1 MNNDHSLKLGFIQ
14 TIYDIH
20 KNYSSSS
27 GEAFLKKDYK
37 RYFKS
42 FYITV
47 TFAHIL
53 YLWKPCYVCSRQG
66 LSLGEQIIY
75 MDFEGGKLVVWLV
88 LN

>member
-1 MNNDHSLKLGFIQ
+1 MASGTDGNLKKKLHFKVWMNNDHSLKLGFIQ

-42 FYITV
+42 FLHYC
-47 TFAHIL
+47 HICPHSVFMETML
-53 YLWKPCYVCSRQG
+53 C
-66 LSLGEQIIY
+66 
-75 MDFEGGKLVVWLV
+75 M
-88 LN
+88 